1 MFAGGGIGTTTTD
14 KKKMLRRQL
23 GSGLLIAAL
32 AGAVILVNHSFFL
45 REQGFSKNLT
55 GVLVTRIVGDDPL
68 NSLQGA
74 LVEKLNAELQ
84 KKRRGSR
91 LKCMRAARSSMRTTV
106 SRQRTNAPGLSG
118 SGSMQRLSSGDEK
131 SARNNST
138 RASLL
143 WLRRKA
149 GALCANGPMT
159 SKASLSCICQRN
171 LWTNRSI

>member
-1 MFAGGGIGTTTTD
+1 MLTVADAMDEIFKRILDKLPVSDFWIALGFLAAGYVCWWWIGTTTTG

-106 SRQRTNAPGLSG
+106 SRHRTNAPGLSG
-118 SGSMQRLSSGDEK
+118 SGSMQ
-131 SARNNST
+131 
-138 RASLL
+138 
-143 WLRRKA
+143 
-149 GALCANGPMT
+149 
-159 SKASLSCICQRN
+159 
-171 LWTNRSI
+171 